1 MIETPM
7 KLVDGTGQG
16 IVPIHEI
23 GIHEGPDRLFTPITD
38 YVRSIRPALAC
49 TGPLLGNLV
58 FLVIEPLQGL
68 KRLIDIRALPAPER
82 FDGDRVG
89 DRLQELAMVMHLAMG
104 LKPA

>member
-1 MIETPM
+1 M

-16 IVPIHEI
+16 IVPIHGI
-23 GIHEGPDRLFTPITD
+23 GIHEGPDGLFTPITD
-38 YVRSIRPALAC
+38 LEYSAC

-68 KRLIDIRALPAPER
+68 KRLIDIRASPAPER